1 MLKYFVILQLRC
13 HALLVFS
20 SVTSTCLHIFLV
32 EPLLVFEA
40 EPNSTNIRIHS
51 LINIRVHLEIF
62 SKYLL
67 IRNYIFT
74 LEKLLKTHFKTAIH
88 HLFYRQIFM

>member
-32 EPLLVFEA
+32 EPLLVFVCNKA

-62 SKYLL
+62 VF
-67 IRNYIFT
+67 I
-74 LEKLLKTHFKTAIH
+74 
-88 HLFYRQIFM
+88 